1 MKNLVMKNLIDK
13 LIEKHI
19 DPNIEFAT
27 LSNRKTVSNVYG
39 DKIKQEEK
47 ETIAHYRTSRIV

>member
-13 LIEKHI
+13 LIEKHM
-19 DPNIEFAT
+19 DTNIEFAT
-27 LSNRKTVSNVYG
+27 LSNRKPVPNEYG

-47 ETIAHYRTSRIV
+47 ETSNRISTSVF

>member
-13 LIEKHI
+13 LIEKHM
-19 DPNIEFAT
+19 DSNMEFAT
-27 LSNRKTVSNVYG
+27 LSNRKTVSNEYG

-47 ETIAHYRTSRIV
+47 ETIAYYRTAE

>member
-19 DPNIEFAT
+19 NPNMEFAT
-27 LSNRKTVSNVYG
+27 LSIRMAVSNEYG

-47 ETIAHYRTSRIV
+47 ETIAHYRIVE